1 MYGFYEK
8 TKEGDNMQLRL
19 ETKQLNYS
27 IDGFDILKGIS
38 INVEDK
44 KMVGIIGPNGSGKTT
59 LLKHIYRAL
68 PSEYKKVFI
77 DGRDIE
83 NYTHKQSAR
92 KLTVVRQENSSDFDF
107 TVEKMVLLG
116 RAPYRRSFESY
127 TKEDMQFADDALN
140 AIGMEAYRYRS
151 FNTLSGGE
159 KQRVLIARSL
169 AQQADIFVLDEPTN
183 HLDVHYQWSIMALI
197 RRLNT
202 TVLGVYH
209 NLNLAA
215 QFCDELYVLCSGHVV
230 ASGTPKEV
238 LTPKLMAEVFG
249 VEADI
254 MQLKNG
260 RLQLVINEAMTAQ

>member
-1 MYGFYEK
+1 
-8 TKEGDNMQLRL
+8 MQLRL
-19 ETKQLNYS
+19 ETKRLNYA
-27 IDGFDILKGIS
+27 IDGYNILMDVS
-38 INVEDK
+38 IQVENR

-68 PSEYKKVFI
+68 PTECKKVFI
-77 DGRDIE
+77 DGKEIE
-83 NYTHKQSAR
+83 SYSHKQSAR
-92 KLTVVRQENSSDFDF
+92 KLTVVRQENPSDFDF

-116 RAPYRRSFESY
+116 RAPYRRSFENY
-127 TKEDMQFADDALN
+127 TKEDMQFADDALK
-140 AIGMEAYRYRS
+140 AIGMEPYRYRS

-183 HLDVHYQWSIMALI
+183 HLDVHYQWGIMSLI

-209 NLNLAA
+209 NLNLSA
-215 QFCDELYVLCSGHVV
+215 QFCDELYVLSKGRVV
-230 ASGTPKEV
+230 ASGTPAQV
-238 LTPKLMAEVFG
+238 LTPTLMAEIFG
-249 VEADI
+249 VDADVL
-254 MQLKNG
+254 QLANG